1 MNNKNFQVLK
11 RLKIFLKLL
20 SNGLLINDS
29 FKNIFLVLLKTLR
42 EKKIYKMYYEYIK
55 QYFFKIKI
63 KILGNIN

>member
-1 MNNKNFQVLK
+1 MLK
-11 RLKIFLKLL
+11 RLKIFPKLP
-20 SNGLLINDS
+20 SNGFFINDY